1 MSDVKR
7 LVQARVDGELFEEFK
22 EVREYAGKSIAR
34 LLEEFMC
41 GMLVEEYCRRF
52 EILKQSDED
61 ELGLWANLD
70 RDEEMDWYS
79 GRIEHYRSWIGLWRK
94 QRDDKRKQEHQGMEV
109 AV

>member
-7 LVQARVDGELFEEFK
+7 LVQARVDGTLFEEFK

-41 GMLVEEYCRRF
+41 GMLLEEYCRRY
-52 EILKQSDED
+52 ELLRISDE
-61 ELGLWANLD
+61 EGKYWTNLD

-79 GRIEHYRSWIGLWRK
+79 GRIAHYRSWIGLWRK
-94 QRDDKRKQEHQGMEV
+94 QRDDKRKQEHQDMEV